1 MTKADWRRSMT
12 EHEAILASLEARD
25 GPCLGRILEAHVAA
39 TWQTVPAA
47 IGEEG
52 ATSPLSARAKAAG

>member
-1 MTKADWRRSMT
+1 MT